1 MLALARE
8 AGETGGTAPCVLNAA
23 NEVAVAA
30 FLAGRLPFLS
40 IAEVVAETL
49 SRLDTAPARD
59 VDELLEADAAARRL
73 AERGVP
79 VA

>member
-8 AGETGGTAPCVLNAA
+8 AGEKGGTAPCVFNAA

-30 FLAGRLPFLS
+30 FLAGQLSFLG
-40 IAEVVAETL
+40 IADVVADALRTA
-49 SRLDTAPARD
+49 DTAPARD
-59 VDELLEADAAARRL
+59 TAELLEADAAARRL
-73 AERGVP
+73 AERGLA